1 MNPNPSSFPVGPFP
15 QMVPPMIAM
24 GHPGLM
30 PPPIYHS
37 VSNDQTVF
45 VGGVPPE
52 VDESYLFG
60 LFSQAGRIQFCKIMK
75 DFYSGESREFA
86 FISYFSGKDA
96 ENAIKT
102 MNGVKIFGKPLRV
115 MLKKNIKDLNEKANI
130 AIKNIDASITIGQ
143 LTHEFAQF
151 GKVISCI
158 IRRDESKPDSIGY
171 GFVQFE
177 TEEAA
182 RNAIENMNGKPL
194 NGRELAIEPFINAK
208 NRAQPESSNLYFKQF
223 PQGWTKEQVEAFL
236 NTEIEACGK
245 ILSKGVFPKFGSHYA
260 FAAFEKAENARKA
273 VELFN
278 GKKLTEDAEPLYVGL
293 ALTKAQRNKKMMQE
307 KLQRKNDTNLYVRSI
322 KPEVKKEDLKAA
334 FEKFGTVTSVLLKTW
349 TPEPRGENPPPATLQ
364 FGFVNFEKDE
374 DALKAQTGYKSCPEV
389 MAIIEANETGKF
401 VFFAQPKRIR
411 EQFLR
416 MQKQNA
422 TYMMR
427 MNRQRLPQFPMQQ
440 PPRTRNPK
448 QRGPG
453 NFPHAPFNMGNL
465 QMPNLIQTPQT
476 PPRPITPSEPN
487 KESQILKRM
496 EAPTSNIDL
505 CTLINTNMA
514 FFESLPEDKKKKIL
528 GHEMFKRVKEKCTA
542 QEMVPKIT
550 GMLIDFEVLTVP
562 QMLEIIEDD
571 AMLEERVQEAISI
584 LNNPEQ

>member
-1 MNPNPSSFPVGPFP
+1 MNPNPSNFPVGPFSP
-15 QMVPPMIAM
+15 MAPPMLGM
-24 GHPGLM
+24 GHPGMM

-45 VGGVPPE
+45 VGGVPSE

-75 DFYSGESREFA
+75 DFYSGDSREFA

-102 MNGVKIFGKPLRV
+102 MNGYKIFGKPLRV
-115 MLKKNIKDLNEKANI
+115 MQKKNIKDLNEKANI
-130 AIKNIDASITIGQ
+130 AIKNIDASITMGQ
-143 LTHEFAQF
+143 LTQEFARF

-158 IRRDESKPDSIGY
+158 IRRDESKADSIGY

-182 RNAIENMNGKPL
+182 NNAMETMNGKPL
-194 NGRELAIEPFINAK
+194 NGRDLVIEPFVNAK

-223 PQGWTKEQVEAFL
+223 PQGWTQAQVEEFFAK
-236 NTEIEACGK
+236 EVEVCGT
-245 ILSKGVFPKFGSHYA
+245 ILSKGIFPKFGSFYA
-260 FAAFEKAENARKA
+260 FAAFEKAENAKKA
-273 VELFN
+273 LELLN
-278 GKKLTEDAEPLYVGL
+278 GKKLTEDGEPLYVGL
-293 ALTKAQRNKKMMQE
+293 ALTKNQRSKKMMQE

-349 TPEPRGENPPPATLQ
+349 TPEPRGETPAPTPLQ
-364 FGFVNFEKDE
+364 FGFVNFEKEE
-374 DALKAQTGYKSCPEV
+374 DALKAQTGYKACPEV

-416 MQKQNA
+416 MQKHNA
-422 TYMMR
+422 SYMMR
-427 MNRQRLPQFPMQQ
+427 MNRQRMPQFPMQQ
-440 PPRTRNPK
+440 PPRSRNPK

-453 NFPHAPFNMGNL
+453 NFPHGHFNMSNIQL
-465 QMPNLIQTPQT
+465 PNSIQTPQT

-487 KESQILKRM
+487 KEAQILKRM
-496 EAPTSNIDL
+496 ENPTSNIDL
-505 CTLINTNMA
+505 CTLINSNIT
-514 FFESLPEDKKKKIL
+514 FFESLPEEKKKKIL
-528 GHEMFKRVKEKCTA
+528 GHEMFKRVKEKCST

-550 GMLIDFEVLTVP
+550 GMLIDFDVLTVP